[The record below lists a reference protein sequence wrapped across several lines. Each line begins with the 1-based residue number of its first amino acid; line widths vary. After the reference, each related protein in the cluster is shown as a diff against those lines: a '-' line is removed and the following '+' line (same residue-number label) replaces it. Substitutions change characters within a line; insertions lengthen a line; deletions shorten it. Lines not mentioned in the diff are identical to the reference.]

1 MLIRVR
7 RLGEVCCD
15 VLCPR
20 HAGIGCEP
28 KAVSPGI
35 GEAVAEEDRR
45 RDRRG
50 RSDGSAAT
58 GAPPTQTAD
67 ATTAATDIAAV
78 PNRLKP
84 IYFP

>member
-50 RSDGSAAT
+50 R
-58 GAPPTQTAD
+58 
-67 ATTAATDIAAV
+67 V
-78 PNRLKP
+78 
-84 IYFP
+84 